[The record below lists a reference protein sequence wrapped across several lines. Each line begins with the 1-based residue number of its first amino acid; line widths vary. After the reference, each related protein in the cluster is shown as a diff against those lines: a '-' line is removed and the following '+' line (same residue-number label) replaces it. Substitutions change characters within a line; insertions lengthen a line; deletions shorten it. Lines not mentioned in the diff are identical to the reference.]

1 MNTRTFELLLGRTL
15 GIGVFISTALLAVGL
30 LLSLVMP
37 GPWADRLLD
46 AGLVLLMAT
55 PMARV
60 LMSCV
65 EYVRERDW
73 FFAVNAF
80 GVLVVLAVTVW
91 TAWRQ

>member
-1 MNTRTFELLLGRTL
+1 MNTRSFELLLGRTL
-15 GIGVFISTALLAVGL
+15 GIGVLVSTVLLALGL

-37 GPWADRLLD
+37 GAPANRLLD

-60 LMSCV
+60 LLSCA

-80 GVLVVLAVTVW
+80 GVLVVLAITVW
-91 TAWRQ
+91 TAWKQ

>member
-1 MNTRTFELLLGRTL
+1 MNPRTFELLLGRTL
-15 GIGVFISTALLAVGL
+15 GIGVLVSTVLLALGL
-30 LLSLVMP
+30 VLSLVSP
-37 GPWADRLLD
+37 GALASRLLD
-46 AGLVLLMAT
+46 AGLLLLMAT

-60 LMSCV
+60 LLSCA

-91 TAWRQ
+91 TAWTQ

>member
-1 MNTRTFELLLGRTL
+1 MNTRSFELLIGRTL
-15 GIGVFISTALLAVGL
+15 GIGVLLSTALLALGL

-37 GPWADRLLD
+37 GVAAQRLLD
-46 AGLVLLMAT
+46 AGLLLLMAT

-60 LMSCV
+60 LLSCA

-80 GVLVVLAVTVW
+80 GVLVVLAVTLW
-91 TAWRQ
+91 TAWKQ